1 MAKFKFLEPEEEK
14 KPEKGTLVPKASSF
28 NLALVKDM
36 IFLYQDEVNK
46 MFEQAEALEVNSDA
60 TNKDATELGTTAM
73 VLYKKIKG
81 VVVPMY
87 EEAKEYVEKTDSFK
101 KMLTER
107 LNDPQ
112 NKKRTVV
119 SIMKS
124 KISQYTAVVQS
135 AQRKQQELADK
146 ATKDL
151 QDKLDDDAKKTG
163 TKAPEVKGM
172 IVQEKE
178 TTVRT
183 ETGSSHPV
191 KKWTH
196 EILDIML
203 IPVELLRRA
212 VGPEQRQGQAA
223 LKSVI
228 QDEIKKG
235 VRDPGIPGV
244 HIFED
249 ITTTFRT

>member
-1 MAKFKFLEPEEEK
+1 MTKFKFLEPAEEK
-14 KPEKGTLVPKASSF
+14 KSEIVPKFSGQLSHTF
-28 NLALVKDM
+28 DLALVKEM

-101 KMLTER
+101 KMLTEK
-107 LNDPQ
+107 LNDPSG
-112 NKKRTVV
+112 KKRTVV

-124 KISQYTAVVQS
+124 KISQYTAVVIS
-135 AQRKQQELADK
+135 NQRKQQELADK

-151 QDKLDDDAKKTG
+151 QSKLNDDAKKTG
-163 TKAPEVKGM
+163 TKAPDVKPM

-191 KKWTH
+191 TKWTH
-196 EILDIML
+196 EITDLEKV
-203 IPVELLRRA
+203 PVELLRRA
-212 VGPEQRQGQAA
+212 VLENQGQAA
-223 LKSVI
+223 LKRVI

-235 VRDPGIPGV
+235 VRAIEGV
-244 HIFED
+244 RIFED